1 MASGNPTSGLR
12 AVLAVAAFL
21 LAAAGCGGGSGAGAS
36 ASGTPSGTHTL
47 TGTFKIAAGTCA
59 SATAVPAGSYLEMLG
74 NGNAVVKNS
83 FGGCAN
89 PDYTPLKP
97 GSKGGLVTGSYEP
110 NPTPAFA
117 GGNAVASQIIVPVS
131 FFGTNF
137 SISTQAVDPQSHQKV
152 PPPSITSTGGKLSG
166 DVSAVDAAY
175 NTAYFNQGSPKPGGS
190 YLGSTK
196 PMSGTI
202 SCNGSFTVQWQSLIV
217 GGAFNN
223 YTGVWHL
230 AGTFVPASGTA
241 AQALGCS

>member
-1 MASGNPTSGLR
+1 MASANPTSGAR
-12 AVLAVAAFL
+12 ALFVAAALVLAVSS
-21 LAAAGCGGGSGAGAS
+21 CGGGSSAS
-36 ASGTPSGTHTL
+36 ASSSGKPSGTHVL
-47 TGTFKIAAGTCA
+47 TGTFKIAAGTCT

-74 NGNAVVKNS
+74 NGSAVVKNS

-89 PDYTPLKP
+89 ADYTPLKP

-110 NPTPAFA
+110 NPTSAFA
-117 GGNAVASQIIVPVS
+117 GGNALASQIIVPVS

-137 SISTQAVDPQSHQKV
+137 SISTQSIDPQSHQTV
-152 PPPSITSTGGKLSG
+152 PPPSITSTDGKLSG
-166 DVSAVDAAY
+166 NVSAVDAAY

-196 PMSGTI
+196 PVSGTI
-202 SCNGSFTVQWQSLIV
+202 SCNGAFVIQWQSLIV

-230 AGTFVPASGTA
+230 AGTFVPASGTL